1 MRSFF
6 RRLLLAGL
14 AATLAACGSLSRPSG
29 PEPLEA
35 PPTTP
40 APVAEVEFVM
50 RPAATPPSGSSFVLR
65 LLDEVSGLGN
75 NPTDLSLTAEADGT
89 WRARLTPPVGSV
101 LRYRYRRTAPTGS
114 DEYNAIGEPV
124 RYRLAMVTG
133 SLGINDIVAAWED
146 SAYTGPAGRIT
157 GLLTDAGSGLPLQ
170 DILVTAAGSM
180 TFTDGRGAFRLEH
193 LAPGLH
199 NFAALDPTGAHQP
212 IQQGAVVA
220 ADSATPVTLT
230 LTPAAPVQA
239 SFEVTLPSDTPAGAI
254 VRVIGNVRGMGNSF
268 SDLPGGQ
275 NVDVNRSLPLV
286 MVDAT
291 HYLGLTTLYAG
302 TDLEYKYTLGD
313 GFWNAEHSAKGEPL
327 TRRLIVPSQE
337 AVRLIDTVSTWHAS
351 TGDSLTFRVAAP
363 STTPAGEGVSLQLKT
378 SDWTSPLP
386 MWPIGAGEWTYTLHG
401 PTAWDPPL
409 HYRYCRNQQCGAA
422 DDVDTPGPQAEG
434 RPVSP
439 SSGRLD
445 AVAGWAYWDPA
456 DGGATVVAP
465 EILPRPGFEAGYELL
480 APFDP
485 VWSTALP
492 GTVAEMATGGANVV
506 ALTPSW
512 TLGLPAP
519 TPRMEFDPGLAPFAA
534 DVINQAEAA
543 RVAGLTVVLHP
554 RLIAPDGDLDA
565 WWTQSPRDGAW
576 WSVWFEQYRAFAL
589 TYAAIA
595 EQADAAKLVLG
606 GREVIPALPGGVL
619 ADGSPSGAPADA
631 EGRWNALLAEIRT
644 VFSGRLAWEV
654 DFGSTLQGVPWF
666 TDAVQEIHIA
676 WHAPLGEDTELTVE
690 DMQSEAYQLL
700 DSILAED
707 WIAGRPVYLSVEYLS
722 VNGGATGCAPSPD
735 GRCRP
740 PSDFDS
746 GAVVDPDLAVDLPEQ
761 SAAINAVILAAYSRD
776 AVLGFYVREFHPA
789 VSLQDK
795 SASVRGKP
803 AQQMLGYW
811 YPRLTGR

>member
-1 MRSFF
+1 
-6 RRLLLAGL
+6 
-14 AATLAACGSLSRPSG
+14 
-29 PEPLEA
+29 
-35 PPTTP
+35 
-40 APVAEVEFVM
+40 VAEVEFVM
-50 RPAATPPSGSSFVLR
+50 RPAGPPPSGSSFALQ
-65 LLDEVSGLGN
+65 LLDEVSGLAN
-75 NPTDLSLTAEADGT
+75 NPTDLALNAEQDGT

-101 LRYRYRRTAPTGS
+101 LRYRYRRTAPAGS

-124 RYRLAMVTG
+124 RYRLAVVTG
-133 SLGINDIVAAWED
+133 SMMINDIVAGWED
-146 SAYTGPAGRIT
+146 TAYTGPAGRIT
-157 GLLTDAGSGLPLQ
+157 GLLTDAGTGLPLR

-180 TFTDGRGAFRLEH
+180 GFTDGQGAFRLEQ
-193 LAPGLH
+193 LAPGQH

-220 ADSATPVTLT
+220 ADSATPVTLA

-254 VRVIGNVRGMGNSF
+254 VRVIGNVRGLGDTYA
-268 SDLPGGQ
+268 DLAGGQ
-275 NVDVNRSLPLV
+275 SIDVNRSLALV

-313 GFWNAEHSAKGEPL
+313 GFWNAERSSKGDPL
-327 TRRLIVPSQE
+327 TRRLIVPTQD
-337 AVRLIDTVSTWHAS
+337 AVRLVDVVSTWHAS

-363 STTPAGEGVSLQLKT
+363 SSTPPGESLSLQLKT

-386 MWPIGAGEWTYTLHG
+386 MWPLGAGEWTYTLHG

-409 HYRYCRNQQCGAA
+409 HYRYCRNQLCGAA
-422 DDVDTPGPQAEG
+422 DDVDTPGPQVEG
-434 RPVSP
+434 RPADPSP
-439 SSGRLD
+439 TPLD

-456 DGGATVVAP
+456 SGGATVVAP
-465 EILPRPGFEAGYELL
+465 EILPRTGFEAGYELL

-492 GTVAEMATGGANVV
+492 AAVAEMVAGGANVV
-506 ALTPSW
+506 TLTPSW
-512 TLGLPAP
+512 TLGPPAALPRLA
-519 TPRMEFDPGLAPFAA
+519 FDPGRAPFAA
-534 DVINQAEAA
+534 DVIDQVEAA
-543 RVAGLTVVLHP
+543 RVAGLAVALHP

-565 WWTQSPRDGAW
+565 WWAQSPRDGAW

-589 TYAAIA
+589 TYAVVA
-595 EQADAAKLVLG
+595 EQSGAAKLVLG

-619 ADGSPSGAPADA
+619 SDGSPSGAPADV
-631 EGRWNALLAEIRT
+631 ETRWDALLTEIRT

-654 DFGSTLQGVPWF
+654 DFGSTLLGIPSF
-666 TDAVQEIHIA
+666 AETVQEIHIA
-676 WHAPLGEDTELTVE
+676 WHAPLGEGTELSVE
-690 DMQSEAYQLL
+690 DMQAEAYQLL
-700 DSILAED
+700 DAILAED
-707 WIAGRPVYLSVEYLS
+707 WIGGRPVYLSVEYLS
-722 VNGGATGCAPSPD
+722 VDGGATGCAPAPD
-735 GRCRP
+735 GACRP

-761 SAAINAVILAAYSRD
+761 SSAINAVILAAYSRE
-776 AVLGFYVREFHPA
+776 AVFGFYVRGFHPA